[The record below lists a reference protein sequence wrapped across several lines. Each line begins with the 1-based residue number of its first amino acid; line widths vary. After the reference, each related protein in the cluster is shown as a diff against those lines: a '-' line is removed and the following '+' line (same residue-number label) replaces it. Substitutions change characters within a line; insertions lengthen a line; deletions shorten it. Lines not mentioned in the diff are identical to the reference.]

1 MKQQAGTAKTGIR
14 LQRVLA
20 DAGVAA
26 RRACERLIEEGR
38 VTVNGEVVRTL
49 PVFVH
54 PKRDRIVVDGEV
66 ISRGG
71 GRTNPDGGDKPV
83 RLARKVYV
91 MLNKPPRVLTTASDP
106 GGRTTVADLVKHPTE
121 TRLFAV
127 GRLDYHD
134 AGLVLMTNDGDMAN
148 RLTHARYGAT
158 RTYHVMVK
166 GRLDEAFVNDLGPG
180 LQAKL
185 VRAVKE
191 LGGGGRPGKIE
202 VRRVARHK
210 TEDERA
216 KDKTVLEVTL
226 HAGKHVG
233 LEELFGA
240 AGVKVAKIIQVGVGP
255 LVLKGVMPGDW
266 RELDRQELFTLKR
279 ATGLAHAGAKS
290 GQGAAGG
297 PRAGA
302 LRTSGQAGGR
312 PGAGRRDR
320 A

>member
-1 MKQQAGTAKTGIR
+1 MKQQAGAANTGIR

-83 RLARKVYV
+83 RVARKVYV

-185 VRAVKE
+185 ARAVKE
-191 LGGGGRPGKIE
+191 IGGRPGKIE

-240 AGVKVAKIIQVGVGP
+240 AGVTVAKIIQVAVGP
-255 LVLKGVMPGDW
+255 LVLKGVTPGDW

-279 ATGLAHAGAKS
+279 ATGAAHTGAKGPAGGSDGQRGS
-290 GQGAAGG
+290 GGRAAGPTRG
-297 PRAGA
+297 RAGA
-302 LRTSGQAGGR
+302 DRSG
-312 PGAGRRDR
+312 RDR